1 MNLVALQHAMQLP
14 PAHYAEAPLDTYR
27 QLIAQVAQLQ
37 AFVKTVRAF
46 ADQVS
51 ELRYADLARS
61 AILASGRDHGTV
73 RIDDH
78 GQTVKCDLT
87 RIVDWDQAKLKQLS
101 RNIAAAGDD
110 PEQYMVVT
118 FNVPELW
125 YKSWPDTLREQFEGA
140 RSVRPGKPSFKLEK
154 PDVVLAGREA
164 WQ

>member
-1 MNLVALQHAMQLP
+1 MQLP

-61 AILASGRDHGTV
+61 AILAAGRDHGTV

-87 RIVDWDQAKLKQLS
+87 RIVEWDQIKLKQLS

-118 FNVPELW
+118 FYAYRGDMSAGPRGPPP
-125 YKSWPDTLREQFEGA
+125 SGRRE
-140 RSVRPGKPSFKLEK
+140 PSFLKHNTGGTSATS
-154 PDVVLAGREA
+154 V
-164 WQ
+164 